1 VVLSPAALWIGL
13 SCGAMGL
20 WMIWSSRVGK
30 LRERERLLDTLTWT
44 GGERVLDVGCGRGLM
59 QLGAARRLRTGCA
72 VGIDLWRADDLANNA
87 PGAVWANAAL
97 EGVADRIA
105 IETADMRALP
115 FADASFDVVLSQA
128 AVHNLSHADDRARA
142 LGEIARVL
150 RPGGQLLLAD
160 IRHLGE
166 YAAALRARGLD
177 VRIEGS
183 AMARAFLPVITF
195 GALRPGVLRGRRPG

>member
-1 VVLSPAALWIGL
+1 LAPGDIREWHAARKELLQYTPMKSRRLDYGLDAPPVVRNLLVEAVLGLGMWLAAVVR
-13 SCGAMGL
+13 
-20 WMIWSSRVGK
+20 IWSGAI
-30 LRERERLLDTLTWT
+30 RLPL
-44 GGERVLDVGCGRGLM
+44 
-59 QLGAARRLRTGCA
+59 A
-72 VGIDLWRADDLANNA
+72 VGIDLWRAEDLANNA